1 MKTIITV
8 IAFAVMCSACNNKSK
23 SVNMQAYQD
32 SVKKAV
38 QDSIKL
44 DSFQRAD
51 ASAREKARID
61 SIAEVKAAA
70 KAAAT
75 RRTYAS
81 RRSSGSSVRPV
92 VQSDYYEQTAPKK
105 KGWSAAAK
113 GAAIGAGAGAVTG
126 ILVDKKD
133 ARGAIIGGVVGAG
146 TGYVI
151 GRQKD
156 KKTGRAQ

>member
-1 MKTIITV
+1 MF
-8 IAFAVMCSACNNKSK
+8 AFAVVLTACSNNDK
-23 SVNMQAYQD
+23 VTNTQAYGD
-32 SVKKAV
+32 SIKKAM
-38 QDSIKL
+38 QDSIRL
-44 DSFQRAD
+44 DSFQRAEVQMK
-51 ASAREKARID
+51 EKARID
-61 SIAEVKAAA
+61 SLAEVKAASEV
-70 KAAAT
+70 AAT
-75 RRTYAS
+75 KRAYAS
-81 RRSSGSSVRPV
+81 RRSSGSVQPV

-105 KGWSAAAK
+105 KGWSSAAK

>member
-1 MKTIITV
+1 MKTIITM
-8 IAFAVMCSACNNKSK
+8 FALAVALTGCSNNDKA
-23 SVNMQAYQD
+23 NNTQAYRD
-32 SVKKAV
+32 SIKKAV

-44 DSFQRAD
+44 DSFQRAEVQ
-51 ASAREKARID
+51 AKEKARID
-61 SIAEVKAAA
+61 SLAEVKAASQ
-70 KAAAT
+70 AAAA

-81 RRSSGSSVRPV
+81 RRSSGSVHPV
-92 VQSDYYEQTAPKK
+92 VQSDYYEQTAPRK

-156 KKTGRAQ
+156 KQTGRAQ